1 MALILIV
8 EDERSIRQAIQFE
21 LNDVG
26 YEVHCACNFQEALS
40 ALRAFEY
47 DLIISDIYLQ
57 DGNGIELMNI
67 ARKMNKQ
74 VPYIAISAFPESEL
88 AIQVKQS
95 LKDRFIK
102 KPFDVEQIK
111 SKAREILKDTY
122 KAQGGMSQP
131 ALLQAPRGERE

>member
-1 MALILIV
+1 MASILIV

-47 DLIISDIYLQ
+47 DLIISDIYLD
-57 DGNGIELMNI
+57 DGNGVELMNI

-74 VPYIAISAFPESEL
+74 VPFIAITAFPESEL
-88 AIQVKQS
+88 AIQVKQV
-95 LKDRFIK
+95 LKDRFFE
-102 KPFDVEQIK
+102 KPFYAEQIK
-111 SKAREILKDTY
+111 TKTREILKGNY
-122 KAQGGMSQP
+122 NAQGGIPQP
-131 ALLQAPRGERE
+131 ALL